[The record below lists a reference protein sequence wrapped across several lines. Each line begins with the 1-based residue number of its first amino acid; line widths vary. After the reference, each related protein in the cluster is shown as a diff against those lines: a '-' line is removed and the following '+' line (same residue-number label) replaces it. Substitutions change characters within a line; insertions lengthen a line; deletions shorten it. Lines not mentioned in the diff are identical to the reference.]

1 MDMSPTKT
9 TVSKNTSLIW
19 KIAAVFFLCTTVIF
33 VSLFIWSELKG
44 DTDSGIQVTPCFRSQ
59 CENDGI
65 CSVIGNNFS
74 CNCLN
79 SYSGSHCET
88 LEPP

>member
-44 DTDSGIQVTPCFRSQ
+44 RLYTCVY
-59 CENDGI
+59 
-65 CSVIGNNFS
+65 V
-74 CNCLN
+74 L
-79 SYSGSHCET
+79 H
-88 LEPP
+88 LEHFCKF